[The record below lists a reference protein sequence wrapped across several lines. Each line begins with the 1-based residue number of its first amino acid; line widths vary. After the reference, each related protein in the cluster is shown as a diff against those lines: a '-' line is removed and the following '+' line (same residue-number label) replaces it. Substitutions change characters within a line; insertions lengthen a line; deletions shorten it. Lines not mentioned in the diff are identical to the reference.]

1 LAGALLA
8 FTMSLDDF
16 VVTFFTSGPGSTT
29 LPLRIYSMVKTGITP
44 EINALSTL
52 MLAASMILV
61 FASLLLQ
68 RKQA

>member
-1 LAGALLA
+1 
-8 FTMSLDDF
+8 MSLDDF

-52 MLAASMILV
+52 MLLASMVLV
-61 FASLLLQ
+61 FVSLLLQ
-68 RKQA
+68 RKQ